1 MKHYLLTCVIA
12 LLAFHVST
20 SPATEPTKPIL
31 CQGHYHSE
39 ADAVKQLARMSA
51 TFDNL
56 PQWQTRAANIRKQIL
71 ALLPGHNITP
81 LRPEPVASE
90 TGETV

>member
-51 TFDNL
+51 TYDNL

-71 ALLPGHNITP
+71 AGAKLDPMPERTP
-81 LRPEPVASE
+81 LKCWP
-90 TGETV
+90 G